1 MAPLG
6 AGRTVGVRNDL
17 EGGTMPARIRTGRVG
32 DWIDVAL
39 PGGGAPRH
47 GQIVEVLGAE
57 EHKHYRVRWTDGHE
71 SIFFPSEG
79 AHIRKAERE
88 ADD

>member
-1 MAPLG
+1 
-6 AGRTVGVRNDL
+6 
-17 EGGTMPARIRTGRVG
+17 MPAEIRTGRVG
-32 DWIDVAL
+32 DRIHVDL
-39 PGGGAPRH
+39 PGGGAARH

-57 EHKHYRVRWTDGHE
+57 EHRHYRVRWTDGHE

-79 AHIRKAERE
+79 AHIRRAESD